1 MRLALPALVLLCLPV
16 AACRADRP
24 GRTFEERIEVAGP
37 AEPARSVDA
46 GHLVQL
52 LATGDFVT
60 RNRAATDLVE
70 MGEPAL
76 DALGSAGT
84 LDVTV
89 HGATSVSATR
99 PVIAEILERVAD
111 ERLVAEHLTSPH
123 AVVRVAA
130 AEEAGR
136 RSAWAA
142 VPSLIAR
149 LEDPERPVRVTAAA
163 ALRRVTNRVD
173 AGVPATPEEGH
184 LAAEEWRSWW
194 SREGRLH
201 EPEPGRPSS
210 G

>member
-1 MRLALPALVLLCLPV
+1 VRPALPALVLLCLPV

-24 GRTFEERIEVAGP
+24 GRTFEARAEVAVP
-37 AEPARSVDA
+37 APSVDA
-46 GHLVQL
+46 GHLVRL

-76 DALGSAGT
+76 DALGRAGT

-89 HGATSVSATR
+89 HGATTVSATR
-99 PVIAEILERVAD
+99 PVIAEILERVVD
-111 ERLVAEHLTSPH
+111 DRLVAEHLVSPH

-173 AGVPATPEEGH
+173 AGVPATAEEGH